1 MSAEFC
7 LLLVRRVAAY
17 YVPLCTRLAISSIS
31 KIVNKIHDVPFKP
44 FLFNRLNYENV
55 LLLNVLLFF
64 LLSFPFIGMKSFEF
78 KRREAQRTICA
89 TFTWTWI
96 LFEISR
102 EGSKARASFR
112 SRHFRIGAAN
122 FPDPRYRPSGSSSR
136 LVVPDRSCISVVL
149 LLFVYANLH
158 FSSFARAE
166 KKKPKESNCVF
177 QPIGTVA

>member
-44 FLFNRLNYENV
+44 FLFNRLNYENGKC
-55 LLLNVLLFF
+55 
-64 LLSFPFIGMKSFEF
+64 FIILPPIFSIYRNMKPFEF